1 MSAHKVVLYYQD
13 GWHFCHLEKAWL
25 SENNVTFEAHNV
37 LAEEAAMAEL
47 EKLDVLSTPVTVVD
61 DEVVVGFTKKRLKK
75 LLEIED

>member
-1 MSAHKVVLYYQD
+1 M
-13 GWHFCHLEKAWL
+13 
-25 SENNVTFEAHNV
+25 